1 MTQRGGVQRV
11 ILWFRND
18 LRLHDNAIVDKATRS
33 VASGDCKEVLPLY
46 CFDPRMF
53 DRPTEYGSPYKTGP
67 HRAKFL
73 VESVLDLKQRLRSV
87 GSDLLIA
94 VDKPEIVIGDL
105 VAESTASTAVFA
117 HKEVASEER
126 RVETRVRE
134 AVSKR
139 SKSSSM
145 VDISWGSATLYHRN
159 DLPFSGD
166 LSDLSDVF
174 TPFRNKVEK
183 RCQVRKLLSGPE
195 KGSLPLPLGDAAG
208 LSPLVRKMMD
218 YTPRLED
225 ILPGIASPA
234 LDSRSA
240 LDFCGGE
247 TAALK
252 RLQYYLWESDLL
264 STYFETRNGMIGG
277 DYSTK
282 FSPWL
287 AHGCLSPRMIYHE
300 IQKYESKVV
309 ANKSTYWV
317 IFELIWRDYFRFFC
331 EKHGDKVFLPGGIVG
346 GSNGQNQQAWSND
359 KDAFRRWSQGSTG
372 IPLIDANM
380 REMNAT
386 GFMSNRGRQ
395 NVASFLALD
404 LKQDWRL
411 GADYF
416 ESMLLDYDVCS
427 NWGNWV
433 SAAGLTG
440 GRINRFN
447 TIKQSK
453 DYDADGSY
461 VRLWVPELSQV
472 PTKYVHKPWEMPI
485 SVQQSSG
492 CIIGEDYPNPLQKAP
507 YWDNYDKRGGGKK
520 GGKKQPYRG
529 YYEKNKSGRNNGK
542 QKKSN
547 YELYG

>member
-1 MTQRGGVQRV
+1 MQRIV
-11 ILWFRND
+11 LWFRND
-18 LRLHDNAIVDKATRS
+18 LRLHDNAIVDRAARS
-33 VASGDCKEVLPLY
+33 VASGECKEVLPLY

-53 DRPTEYGSPYKTGP
+53 DQPTEYGSPYKTGP
-67 HRAKFL
+67 HRSQFL
-73 VESVLDLKQRLRSV
+73 LESVLDLKQRLRSV

-94 VDKPEIVIGDL
+94 VDKPEVVIGDL
-105 VAESTASTAVFA
+105 VAESSASTAVFA
-117 HKEVASEER
+117 HKEVTSEER
-126 RVETRVRE
+126 RVESRVRE

-139 SKSSSM
+139 SKSSVV
-145 VDISWGSATLYHRN
+145 VDISWGSATMYHRN
-159 DLPFSGD
+159 DLPYSRN

-183 RCQVRKLLSGPE
+183 RCEVRKLLPDPQ
-195 KGSLPLPLGDAAG
+195 KGSLPLPEGNAPHG
-208 LSPLVRKMMD
+208 LSPLVRKMVD
-218 YTPRLED
+218 YTPTLGD
-225 ILPGIASPA
+225 LLPGVARPNR
-234 LDSRSA
+234 DERST
-240 LDFCGGE
+240 LDFRGGE

-252 RLQYYLWESDLL
+252 RLQYYLWDSDLL

-287 AHGCLSPRMIYHE
+287 AHGCLSPRRIYHE
-300 IQKYESKVV
+300 IQSYESKVV

-346 GSNGQNQQAWSND
+346 DRNGQQERGWSSD
-359 KDAFRRWSQGSTG
+359 RDAFRRWREGSTG
-372 IPLIDANM
+372 VPLIDANM

-404 LKQDWRL
+404 LNQDWRL

-440 GRINRFN
+440 GRVNRFN

-453 DYDADGSY
+453 DYDADGDY
-461 VRLWVPELSQV
+461 VRLWVPELKRV
-472 PTKYVHKPWEMPI
+472 PTKYVHKPWEMPT
-485 SVQQSSG
+485 SVQASSG
-492 CIIGEDYPNPLQKAP
+492 CVIGEDYPNPVQKAP
-507 YWDNYDKRGGGKK
+507 YWSNYNDTKNKK

-529 YYEKNKSGRNNGK
+529 YFEKNKGKGGRRNKEKEN
-542 QKKSN
+542 KKSN
-547 YELYG
+547 FELYG